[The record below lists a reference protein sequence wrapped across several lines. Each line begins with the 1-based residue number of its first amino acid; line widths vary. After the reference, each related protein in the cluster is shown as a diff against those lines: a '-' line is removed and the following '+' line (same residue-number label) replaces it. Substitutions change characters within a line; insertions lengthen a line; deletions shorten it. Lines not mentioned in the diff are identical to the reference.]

1 MRTILRVLGAL
12 LLVVAAVGAA
22 IYFTGNTF
30 NVIVWLNK
38 PTHGWDPSRHAPD
51 PDYAQAENW
60 AARPGEASLADYV
73 PKGVPTPSGDR
84 MVDVFFIHPTGYMH
98 SYDWNSPMDANSST
112 EENTKWMMAN
122 QASAF
127 NGCCNV
133 YAPRYREASIF
144 RYMGAPEDIAAKAM
158 DFAYADVERAFEYFL
173 EHDSN
178 GRPFI
183 IASHSQGTD
192 HGFRL
197 LKEKIDGTPL
207 AERLVAAYLIG
218 NRISDNQVATLK
230 SVHICANATDT
241 GCLIHWATFGDGGG
255 PEPGVF
261 TEKLVCVNPLSWLR
275 DGPRAPASMHQG
287 GVPAS
292 GHFALVLWA
301 RGKDTPNGTQFEPL
315 EAPIKGATWAEC
327 RNGLLY
333 VADLA
338 NTPFGRLSLGNKN
351 YHGLDYPLFHMDI
364 RLNAEQRVA
373 TYLASHPAV
382 HTVSSTVH

>member
-1 MRTILRVLGAL
+1 L
-12 LLVVAAVGAA
+12 LLVIVGAGAA
-22 IYFTGNTF
+22 IYFTGNTLPLL
-30 NVIVWLNK
+30 VWLNK
-38 PTHGWDPSRHAPD
+38 PTHGWDPSRHGPD
-51 PDYAQAENW
+51 PDYAQEENW
-60 AARPGEASLADYV
+60 AARPGKANLTDYV
-73 PKGVPTPSGDR
+73 PQGVPSPSGDR
-84 MVDVFFIHPTGYMH
+84 QVDVFFIHPTGYMH
-98 SYDWNSPMDANSST
+98 GDDWNSTMDPNSAT

-144 RYMGAPEDIAAKAM
+144 RYMGAPEDIATKSM
-158 DFAYADVERAFEYFL
+158 DFAYADVERAFAYFL
-173 EHDSN
+173 DHYSN

-207 AERLVAAYLIG
+207 AERMVAAYLIG
-218 NRISDNQVATLK
+218 NRISDNKVAELK
-230 SVHICANATDT
+230 SVHVCANATDT

-255 PEPGVF
+255 PDAGAF

-275 DGPRAPASMHQG
+275 DGPRAPATMHQG
-287 GVPAS
+287 AVPSS
-292 GHFALVLWA
+292 GRFALAFWGA
-301 RGKDTPNGTQFEPL
+301 DKPNGTEFKPL
-315 EAPIKGATWAEC
+315 EAPQPGVTWAEC
-327 RNGLLY
+327 RGGLLY

-338 NTPFGRLSLGNKN
+338 NTPFGRMSLGNKN

-364 RLNAEQRVA
+364 RKNAEARVA
-373 TYLASHPAV
+373 AYLASHPAV
-382 HTVSSTVH
+382 HTTSSTMQ